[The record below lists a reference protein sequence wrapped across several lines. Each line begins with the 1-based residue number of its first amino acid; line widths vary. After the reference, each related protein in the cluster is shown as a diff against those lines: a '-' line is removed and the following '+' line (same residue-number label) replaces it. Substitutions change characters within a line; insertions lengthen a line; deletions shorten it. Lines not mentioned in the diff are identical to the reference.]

1 MSNAFPKLR
10 VFVFV
15 QRVSGEA
22 QFPSHGDVLSAR
34 TSVSNAQQCGYEN
47 MWSLPLEIPQD
58 TAGVLLSHGRSAKQ
72 RQLGTDSLLSYTYR
86 TVFLSS
92 DGIWGASTNCRHLS
106 GRWRKQLKPLLVSQ
120 TRLRGLHT

>member
-1 MSNAFPKLR
+1 MSNGFPKLR

-15 QRVSGEA
+15 QRVRGKA
-22 QFPSHGDVLSAR
+22 QLPSHGDVLSAR

-47 MWSLPLEIPQD
+47 MQSLPLEIPQD

-72 RQLGTDSLLSYTYR
+72 RQLGTDYLLSYTYR

-92 DGIWGASTNCRHLS
+92 DGIWWGIN
-106 GRWRKQLKPLLVSQ
+106 QV
-120 TRLRGLHT
+120 